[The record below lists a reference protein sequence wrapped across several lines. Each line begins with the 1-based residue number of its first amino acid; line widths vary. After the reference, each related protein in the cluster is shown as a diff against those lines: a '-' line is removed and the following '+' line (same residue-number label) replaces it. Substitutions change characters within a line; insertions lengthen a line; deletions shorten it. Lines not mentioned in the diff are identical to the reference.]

1 MSIRVLTDQ
10 GGMEWQV
17 FEVYPDSERA
27 SRGQVPLNFREGW
40 LCFQSSY
47 ERRRLAPIPLGW
59 RMWDDVALLLSLR
72 QCTGVRRRTP
82 PSHTAQPRTSGEHDS
97 VR

>member
-1 MSIRVLTDQ
+1 MSIRVVTDQ

-17 FEVYPDSERA
+17 FEVYPSSERS
-27 SRGQVPLNFREGW
+27 SRAHVPLDFRDGW
-40 LCFQSSY
+40 LCFQSPF

-59 RMWDDVALLLSLR
+59 RLWDDHALLQSLR
-72 QCTGVRRRTP
+72 LCTGVRRRTP
-82 PSHTAQPRTSGEHDS
+82 PAHEAQPRPSGEHDA